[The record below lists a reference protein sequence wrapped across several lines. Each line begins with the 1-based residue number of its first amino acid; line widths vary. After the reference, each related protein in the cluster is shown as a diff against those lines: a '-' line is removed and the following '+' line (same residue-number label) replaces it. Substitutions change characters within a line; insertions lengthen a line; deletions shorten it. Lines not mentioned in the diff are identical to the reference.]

1 MNTETNKILGNDKKV
16 DPELL
21 NTMFTLMANFSSEQQ
36 SKVEDI
42 RQEYQ
47 ERENKRELE
56 HAKQIA
62 CLNNKNKLAMMV
74 IGILGA
80 IIISIIVV
88 FGVLANNAINKHYE
102 MDKVLQEDIVV
113 EFETELTT
121 DKQTDEFS
129 EITTGD
135 NANIG
140 SDTYDFDS
148 GGDINYNSNNTG
160 GEG

>member
-1 MNTETNKILGNDKKV
+1 MLGNDKKV

-121 DKQTDEFS
+121 DKQTDELG

-135 NANIG
+135 NDNIG

-160 GEG
+160 GDG

>member
-1 MNTETNKILGNDKKV
+1 MNSENKKL

-47 ERENKRELE
+47 EREHKRDLE

-80 IIISIIVV
+80 IVVTAIVA
-88 FGVLANNAINKHYE
+88 FGLLANNAINKHYE
-102 MDKVLQEDIVV
+102 MDKILQEDIVV
-113 EFETELTT
+113 EFETEWTT
-121 DKQTDEFS
+121 DEQTDTFD
-129 EITTGD
+129 EISTGD
-135 NANIG
+135 NAVIG

-148 GGDINYNSNNTG
+148 GGDINYNSNNDTG

>member
-1 MNTETNKILGNDKKV
+1 MDSENKKL

-47 ERENKRELE
+47 EREHKRDLE

-80 IIISIIVV
+80 IVVATIVV
-88 FGVLANNAINKHYE
+88 FGLLANNALNKHYE
-102 MDKVLQEDIVV
+102 MDKILQEDVVV
-113 EFETELTT
+113 EFETEWTT
-121 DKQTDEFS
+121 DEQTDTFG
-129 EITTGD
+129 EISTGD
-135 NANIG
+135 NTVIG

-148 GGDINYNSNNTG
+148 GGDINYNSNNDTG

>member
-80 IIISIIVV
+80 IVISIIVV

-102 MDKVLQEDIVV
+102 MDKILQEDIIV
-113 EFETELTT
+113 EFDSEWTT
-121 DKQTDEFS
+121 DEETDTFG

-135 NANIG
+135 NANKQTGKITIKRG
-140 SDTYDFDS
+140 S
-148 GGDINYNSNNTG
+148 SNNSKSKNK
-160 GEG
+160 

>member
-1 MNTETNKILGNDKKV
+1 MNTETNKILGNDKKL

-88 FGVLANNAINKHYE
+88 FGVLANSAINKHYE
-102 MDKVLQEDIVV
+102 MDKILQEDIVV
-113 EFETELTT
+113 EFENEWTT
-121 DKQTDEFS
+121 DKQTDTLG

-135 NANIG
+135 NVNIG

-148 GGDINYNSNNTG
+148 GSDINYNSNNTG
-160 GEG
+160 GES

>member
-1 MNTETNKILGNDKKV
+1 MNTETNKILGNDKKL

-88 FGVLANNAINKHYE
+88 FGVLANSAINKHYE
-102 MDKVLQEDIVV
+102 MDKILQEDIVV
-113 EFETELTT
+113 EFENEWTT
-121 DKQTDEFS
+121 DKQTDTLG

-135 NANIG
+135 NVNIG
-140 SDTYDFDS
+140 SDTYDFDYGS
-148 GGDINYNSNNTG
+148 DINYNSNNTG
-160 GEG
+160 GES